1 MSKEDSYGQMQDFAN
16 SINQSI
22 TKEDRYAQMQE
33 FANTLEQSVS
43 DSDSLHEHIQ
53 QQHFY
58 QYLDAGQ

>member
-1 MSKEDSYGQMQDFAN
+1 MSTGDDYYRQMQEFAN
-16 SINQSI
+16 SITESI
-22 TKEDRYAQMQE
+22 TKEDRYDQMQD

-43 DSDSLHEHIQ
+43 SDSLHEYIK